1 MFWDMQTGKLLKSLP
16 GHWDALRSLAFS
28 PDGKLLVS
36 GANNGII
43 LVWRIDYGP
52 PD

>member
-1 MFWDMQTGKLLKSLP
+1 ELIMFWDVKTGKLLKSMD
-16 GHWDALRSLAFS
+16 GHWDALRALAFS

-43 LVWRIDYGP
+43 LIWKIN
-52 PD
+52 